1 MTTTFRCSLLLAGVA
16 ALVSP
21 PALAQ
26 VRDLDGEQSDVRVFQ
41 GRIDG
46 EAAVFT
52 VTLPADTGLQVDAI
66 ATGELDPVMRVKDA
80 RGELLGENDDYG
92 DSLNSR
98 VMIGATD
105 RSRRLTIEVD
115 SFDGEW
121 AGEGEGYGG
130 TFDLRLSTN
139 EYVEVGTRAV
149 TYGARETGMLVGAEH
164 LFTMQARAG
173 QTVEAALIATDDGL
187 DPYLELR
194 DPSGETIAFDD
205 DGGGE
210 LNALLRHTFEDSGT
224 YTFAA
229 SGLGESTG
237 SYRFRVRERREVPA
251 QLPLQVI
258 GIEDEASGELAEGWD
273 EEAAP
278 TTTPTQIEYQ
288 LSEEAKAA
296 IRAGNGEVTIRMTA
310 SDAADPDFGGAID
323 PYIEL
328 GFDTPLGFAMVD
340 SDDDGAGDLNA
351 LLPIDLGT
359 LAGDPALLDA
369 LRIRAQGFGG
379 SGGAY
384 TLTVMPGLE
393 ARVEQDWDAMET
405 AVDAA
410 ADAMEEAADED

>member
-16 ALVSP
+16 ALMAP

-26 VRDLDGEQSDVRVFQ
+26 VRDLDGERSDVRVFQ

-46 EAAVFT
+46 EASVFT
-52 VTLPADTGLQVDAI
+52 VTLPADTGLQVDVI
-66 ATGELDPVMRVKDA
+66 ATGNLDPVLRVKDA
-80 RGELLGENDDYG
+80 RGELLGENDDFG
-92 DSLNSR
+92 DGLNSR
-98 VMIGATD
+98 VMIGAEG

-130 TFDLRLSTN
+130 SFDLRLSTN

-149 TYGARETGMLVGAEH
+149 TYGARETGMLVGGEH

-173 QTVEAALIATDDGL
+173 QTVEAALIATEDGL

-205 DGGGE
+205 DGGGA

-237 SYRFRVRERREVPA
+237 SYRFRVRERREMPA

-258 GIEDEASGELAEGWD
+258 GIDDEASGELAEGWD

-278 TTTPTQIEYQ
+278 TTSPTQIDYQ

-328 GFDTPLGFAMVD
+328 GFDTPLGFAMVE

-384 TLTVMPGLE
+384 TLTVTPGLE
-393 ARVEQDWDAMET
+393 ARVEQDWEAMEA

-410 ADAMEEAADED
+410 ADAMEEAAYED